1 LLANLILIAIKFR
14 KESTSTQLLSV
25 RLGGNLNLA
34 KMLCLFVLIYAV
46 SVTAN
51 FDNTCSLTSNI
62 DCRGP
67 EHEYTSMYS
76 EGKEAPTQVS
86 GKVSLVI

>member
-1 LLANLILIAIKFR
+1 MFCMFIF
-14 KESTSTQLLSV
+14 
-25 RLGGNLNLA
+25 
-34 KMLCLFVLIYAV
+34 IYAV

-51 FDNTCSLTSNI
+51 FDNTCSLTNDI
-62 DCRGP
+62 DCRGS

-76 EGKEAPTQVS
+76 EGKEALTQVS